1 MKNTWHILGAGAIG
15 SLFASALHR
24 SGTPVILLQRPGAR
38 SSGPRTINIDAGNI
52 TTELSLPTS
61 SNSDHELIQHVLVT
75 TKSYDV
81 DSALNEIAHRLTPE
95 ATVVILVNGM
105 GFLKKIIPKFPN
117 LKFTLGTTTEG
128 AYRISEEHFCH
139 AGSGNTWLGQAG
151 SPAPPWFGDFKKVSL
166 DCAWDTGIENR
177 LWQKLAVNCAINPLT
192 ALEQCPNG
200 KLAERAN
207 LAKKVDQLCCEIAE
221 VSRHAGYKNTAA
233 NIHADVKEV
242 IARTASN
249 RSSMLQDRQARRRS
263 ENEYITGFLIREA
276 KKWGLTIPYNTAL
289 YAAMREIDQA
299 VV

>member
-24 SGTPVILLQRPGAR
+24 SGTPVVLLQRSETQPSR
-38 SSGPRTINIDAGNI
+38 PRKISIDVGNI

-61 SNSDHELIQHVLVT
+61 SNNGHELIQHVLVT

-81 DSALNEIAHRLTPE
+81 HTALNEIAHRLTPE
-95 ATVVILVNGM
+95 ATVLILVNGM
-105 GFLKKIIPKFPN
+105 GFLEKIVPKFPN

-128 AYRISEEHFCH
+128 AYRITEEHFCH

-151 SPAPPWFGDFKKVSL
+151 SLAPPWFDDFKKI
-166 DCAWDTGIENR
+166 DMECTWDADIENR

-200 KLAERAN
+200 KLAERAD
-207 LAKKVDQLCCEIAE
+207 LVKKVDQLCSEIAE
-221 VSRHAGYKNTAA
+221 VSRHAGYKSTAA
-233 NIHADVKEV
+233 NIHANVKEV

-249 RSSMLQDRQARRRS
+249 RSSMLQDRLARRRS
-263 ENEYITGFLIREA
+263 ENEYITGFLIKEA
-276 KKWGLTIPYNTAL
+276 KKWGLATPHNTDL
-289 YAAMREIDQA
+289 YAAMREIDRA
-299 VV
+299 AK